1 MHLLYT
7 YLLRYKRLILAA
19 LVLATVNQVFS
30 MLDPQV
36 FRRIV
41 DDYGTKATT
50 MPRAEFLRG
59 VGILLLAYIGVA
71 LVSRVAKNFQ
81 DYYVNVIAQRTGASL
96 YERSVSHSFS
106 LPYAVFEDQR
116 SGEIL
121 QKMHKARADAQ
132 SLITSFVNLMFVSMV
147 GLVFV
152 TIYAFTVHWSIGL
165 TYLLL
170 APALGALM
178 FFISR
183 RIKTQQRVIV
193 TQTAE
198 LAGSTTETLR
208 NVELVKSLGLEGQ
221 EITRLNNVNAGILDL
236 ELKKVRFLRFYSFLQ
251 GTLIN
256 STRAGLLFL
265 MLWLVSS
272 RAITLG
278 EFFAL
283 FFYSF
288 AIFGPLAE
296 LGAIIAQYQEARAS
310 LERLEEVLAIAPEPK
325 PENPVTITALRR
337 VAFEDVSFTYPSSAT
352 PALES
357 VDLEIHAGET
367 VAFVGPSGSGK
378 TSLVKLLV
386 GLYRPTTGRLT
397 VNGTDIN
404 DIDAAHLR
412 ARIGL
417 VTQETQLFA
426 GTIRENLLFVNP
438 TATDAECIEVLRQA
452 AALPIIERGGKGLDT
467 KIGEGGIKIS
477 GGERQRLA
485 IARALLR
492 QPELMIFDEATSSL
506 DSITERSI
514 TETIRA
520 LTTGAHRRMT
530 VLVAHRLSTIAH
542 AQRIHVLA
550 KGRVVE
556 TGTHDT
562 LLAMNG
568 LYAALWREQSARR
581 EEAA

>member
-7 YLLRYKRLILAA
+7 YLLKHKRLMAAA
-19 LVLATVNQVFS
+19 LVLATINQVFS
-30 MLDPQV
+30 LLDPQV

-41 DDYGTKATT
+41 DDYASKATT
-50 MPRAEFLRG
+50 MPSDVFLRG
-59 VGILLLAYIGVA
+59 VSLLLLAYVGVA
-71 LVSRVAKNFQ
+71 LVSRTAKNFQ
-81 DYYVNVIAQRTGASL
+81 DYYVNVIAQRTGAAL

-132 SLITSFVNLMFVSMV
+132 SLITSFVNLMFVSLV
-147 GLVFV
+147 GFIFV
-152 TIYAFTVHWSIGL
+152 TIYAFTVHWTIGA
-165 TYLLL
+165 TYLLI
-170 APALGALM
+170 APALGTLM

-183 RIKTQQRVIV
+183 RIKAQQKVIV

-208 NVELVKSLGLEGQ
+208 NVELVKSLGLEEQ
-221 EITRLNNVNAGILDL
+221 EITRLNQVNAGILGL
-236 ELKKVRFLRFYSFLQ
+236 ELKKVRFLRAYSFLQ

-256 STRAGLLFL
+256 STRAALLFL
-265 MLWLVSS
+265 MLWLVFT
-272 RAITLG
+272 RAISLG

-310 LERLEEVLAIAPEPK
+310 LERLDEVLAITPEPK
-325 PENPVTITALRR
+325 PEHPVNVGPLRR
-337 VAFEDVSFTYPSSAT
+337 IAFEGVSFTYPSSTTA
-352 PALES
+352 ALEGI
-357 VDLEIHAGET
+357 DIEIRAGET

-386 GLYRPTTGRLT
+386 GLYRPTGGRLT
-397 VNGTDIN
+397 INGTDAA
-404 DIDAAHLR
+404 DIDSAQLR
-412 ARIGL
+412 ARLGL

-438 TATDAECIEVLRQA
+438 LATDAECIEVLRQA

-506 DSITERSI
+506 DSITERAI

-520 LTTGAHRRMT
+520 LTTGAQRRMT

-556 TGTHDT
+556 TGTHDS
-562 LLAMNG
+562 LLAANG

-581 EEAA
+581 EAA